1 MSLASRW
8 FFLLLF
14 WFDLPSFVFFFS
26 PFLCLSDD
34 RLLFLLSASADL
46 DLRRLSLDLLLFLG
60 ATTFSLDLLLLAFLL
75 TGDGLEAL
83 RAAQAFR
90 SAGREPRF
98 PSLEDSFSFDFLAVS
113 WEIII
118 KSYPYREVVTVLLT
132 FLPSRSFTASRCPG
146 LPPLPPPTGPSRSLI
161 DFLTGLNNGWIVVL
175 LELNRH

>member
-83 RAAQAFR
+83 RAAQAFK
-90 SAGREPRF
+90 SAGRDPRL
-98 PSLEDSFSFDFLAVS
+98 PSLDDSFSLDFLLVS
-113 WEIII
+113 WKIII
-118 KSYPYREVVTVLLT
+118 MRAPAPQTSQFYK
-132 FLPSRSFTASRCPG
+132 PSCPVCPSESPSVRDC
-146 LPPLPPPTGPSRSLI
+146 LHQPDQVGP
-161 DFLTGLNNGWIVVL
+161 
-175 LELNRH
+175 